1 MKNKFF
7 FVGLTLGLCLIQ
19 LSSCH
24 KKLGVE
30 DTEEAYGYK
39 IPEIRDTIIEDR
51 IIYFAGEKKLH
62 DNKIPDPNKPKRRVL
77 FRNARQMPLTES
89 GVVKLYTEIN
99 EMGAVTY
106 IETLPETTITS
117 STTLKKIMKAAF
129 GYKYEANDT
138 IPVQNGIL
146 TIRFDL
152 SKPAGFP
159 MHR

>member
-7 FVGLTLGLCLIQ
+7 FVGLTLVLCLIQ

-24 KKLGVE
+24 KKMCI
-30 DTEEAYGYK
+30 EEHGEVYEYQV
-39 IPEIRDTIIEDR
+39 PEVRDTLIQNR

-62 DNKIPDPNKPKRRVL
+62 DNKIPDPQKPVRRVL
-77 FRNARQMPLTES
+77 FRNVRQLPMTES

-106 IETLPETTITS
+106 IETMPETTIT
-117 STTLKKIMKAAF
+117 TGITLKKIIKAAF

-152 SKPAGFP
+152 NKPAGFP